1 MMCRYRSI
9 VHDPRSFH
17 ANPGRGYIIGITY
30 QEKHRRHFHFLMEM
44 PSDGEKI
51 LLNLFSLFWVL
62 RAFPRVLREREQEQR
77 PAL

>member
-1 MMCRYRSI
+1 MCRYRPI

-17 ANPGRGYIIGITY
+17 TNPGRGYIIGITY
-30 QEKHRRHFHFLMEM
+30 QEKHRRHFHLLVEM
-44 PSDGEKI
+44 PSDGERI

-62 RAFPRVLREREQEQR
+62 RAFPRVLREREPEQR